1 MIYQDTPLFASV
13 DKNMARR
20 ESGKV
25 QTLNDVQQERQSS
38 LVIEEKEKEKY
49 SYDHLINAIKINYR
63 N

>member
-1 MIYQDTPLFASV
+1 
-13 DKNMARR
+13 MARR